1 MSVRHFYSDG
11 PHHARYGLRPTAAR
25 EWRVAGAQGSL
36 QAEAQPRTAGS
47 RVAAVHEYNP
57 DSAEAPTARR
67 EGGAFSP
74 LETTQRT
81 RPERSDGRVSPSV
94 QWAIHPARYPN
105 MGREQPTP
113 QSASGRLQG
122 RSSMEGQRLGAERS
136 ALPVAV
142 QLPTPQLQR
151 CSRVPSTTSGEQRAG
166 IQPEAMPQGFEVA
179 ADTRRNDNE
188 TEQLRE
194 RLRAAL
200 EANERL
206 QEQLVERAQADGG
219 LPLSSASS
227 SAS

>member
-113 QSASGRLQG
+113 QSASGRLQYDCKG
-122 RSSMEGQRLGAERS
+122 GARWKASASARS
-136 ALPVAV
+136 AALSPW
-142 QLPTPQLQR
+142 P
-151 CSRVPSTTSGEQRAG
+151 CSCL
-166 IQPEAMPQGFEVA
+166 
-179 ADTRRNDNE
+179 RRSCN
-188 TEQLRE
+188 
-194 RLRAAL
+194 AAL
-200 EANERL
+200 ACPRP
-206 QEQLVERAQADGG
+206 QAVSSAQATRH
-219 LPLSSASS
+219 PA
-227 SAS
+227 

>member
-1 MSVRHFYSDG
+1 
-11 PHHARYGLRPTAAR
+11 
-25 EWRVAGAQGSL
+25 
-36 QAEAQPRTAGS
+36 
-47 RVAAVHEYNP
+47 
-57 DSAEAPTARR
+57 
-67 EGGAFSP
+67 
-74 LETTQRT
+74 
-81 RPERSDGRVSPSV
+81 
-94 QWAIHPARYPN
+94 
-105 MGREQPTP
+105 
-113 QSASGRLQG
+113 
-122 RSSMEGQRLGAERS
+122 MEGQRLGAERS

-179 ADTRRNDNE
+179 RADTRRNDDE

-219 LPLSSASS
+219 LPLSSAACLTPSS
-227 SAS
+227 CWQQLLGAHAAPLTVCPPKARFRCAHVSKERSCASTPRRERGIAS

>member
-1 MSVRHFYSDG
+1 MLLFSLLSFSRFRRRAAMSVRHFYSDG

-151 CSRVPSTTSGEQRAG
+151 CSRVPSTTSGRWL
-166 IQPEAMPQGFEVA
+166 
-179 ADTRRNDNE
+179 T
-188 TEQLRE
+188 
-194 RLRAAL
+194 RLR
-200 EANERL
+200 
-206 QEQLVERAQADGG
+206 
-219 LPLSSASS
+219 
-227 SAS
+227 